1 MAEQQLLRCR
11 EMAAELAHTQVGQAA
26 SIIIAVVN
34 EVVADKR
41 YQKPLVDFMV
51 QNAHI
56 TLFRLLQAE
65 KQALRSGYIRPV
77 QLYIGKEVYFLYTE
91 NGDGLAVDIQTQFTD
106 VAFIVHGTA
115 YPNDSSGDCTM
126 SSLARFD
133 TPEAAEAFAKL
144 HGIKNYGIK
153 KGICKNIWIE
163 HEECQ

>member
-65 KQALRSGYIRPV
+65 KQASKSEYIQPV
-77 QLYIGKEVYFLYTE
+77 QMIEMLENLPQNRPLYKDSGSWQIRTDDMEEVLYHQAANE
-91 NGDGLAVDIQTQFTD
+91 SF
-106 VAFIVHGTA
+106 
-115 YPNDSSGDCTM
+115 
-126 SSLARFD
+126 FD
-133 TPEAAEAFAKL
+133 F
-144 HGIKNYGIK
+144 IK
-153 KGICKNIWIE
+153 KAFDKENAFME
-163 HEECQ
+163 

>member
-65 KQALRSGYIRPV
+65 KQALKSGISIMEMLDNLPENRPLYKDSGSWQIRTDDMEEV
-77 QLYIGKEVYFLYTE
+77 LYH
-91 NGDGLAVDIQTQFTD
+91 Q
-106 VAFIVHGTA
+106 VANESF
-115 YPNDSSGDCTM
+115 
-126 SSLARFD
+126 FD
-133 TPEAAEAFAKL
+133 F
-144 HGIKNYGIK
+144 IK
-153 KGICKNIWIE
+153 KAFDKENYFME
-163 HEECQ
+163 